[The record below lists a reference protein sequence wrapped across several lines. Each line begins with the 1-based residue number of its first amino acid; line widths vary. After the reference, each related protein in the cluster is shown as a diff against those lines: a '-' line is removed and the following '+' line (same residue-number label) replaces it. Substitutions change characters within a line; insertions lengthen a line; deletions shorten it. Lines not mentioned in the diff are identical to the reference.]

1 MNVGDSD
8 QHSCWDFGAASK
20 FQIRCCFWTK
30 RGQRSTRRQCHVRR
44 MDQHDLQREARCS
57 GVLGGLVAITAGCGN
72 VMSWSAIVIGF
83 LGGIVYM
90 NANNLCLRSA
100 QGGGR
105 LQLRM
110 KAGSEIGFRIRF
122 PVEQRR
128 RVRCRLLSLRAS
140 H

>member
-1 MNVGDSD
+1 
-8 QHSCWDFGAASK
+8 
-20 FQIRCCFWTK
+20 
-30 RGQRSTRRQCHVRR
+30 

-57 GVLGGLVAITAGCGN
+57 GVLGGLVAITVGCGN

-105 LQLRM
+105 VQLRM
-110 KAGSEIGFRIRF
+110 KAGSAKGFRIRF

-128 RVRCRLLSLRAS
+128 RVRGRLLSLRAI

>member
-1 MNVGDSD
+1 MVDS
-8 QHSCWDFGAASK
+8 AAVH
-20 FQIRCCFWTK
+20 
-30 RGQRSTRRQCHVRR
+30 GRS

-110 KAGSEIGFRIRF
+110 KAGSEAGS

>member
-1 MNVGDSD
+1 MVGS
-8 QHSCWDFGAASK
+8 AAVH
-20 FQIRCCFWTK
+20 
-30 RGQRSTRRQCHVRR
+30 GRS

-100 QGGGR
+100 QGEAVSSCG
-105 LQLRM
+105 
-110 KAGSEIGFRIRF
+110 
-122 PVEQRR
+122 
-128 RVRCRLLSLRAS
+128 
-140 H
+140 